1 MIRHEIT
8 TADLEP
14 VITDST
20 TDMLLH
26 VVSGSVL
33 LCYGAPMTANDTC
46 SPVSAGFQVIVPAG
60 VPVAAAKAG
69 ADAVI
74 VTAQFGV

>member
-1 MIRHEIT
+1 MIRHEIK
-8 TADLEP
+8 TASP
-14 VITDST
+14 ATVISGST

-33 LCYGAPMTANDTC
+33 LCYGAPVTANDTC
-46 SPVSAGFQVIVPAG
+46 SPVSAGFQIIVPAG
-60 VPVAAAKAG
+60 VPVAAAMVG
-69 ADAVI
+69 SEGVI